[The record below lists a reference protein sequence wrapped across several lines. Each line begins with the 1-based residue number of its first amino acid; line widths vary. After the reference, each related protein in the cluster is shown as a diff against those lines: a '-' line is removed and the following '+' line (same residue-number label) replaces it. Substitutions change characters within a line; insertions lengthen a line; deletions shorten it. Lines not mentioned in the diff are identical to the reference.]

1 MPPQETLRHSKRGL
15 AQSLMGV
22 IVLFPQSRCTQGF
35 VCALQES
42 LASLRHDAKCNFS
55 PPTILLGF
63 LLCPGFWVS
72 FAAGGGGGGIQHF
85 PVDGCSAVS
94 CDLGL
99 LTGEDEHRSFYSA
112 IFVLGSV
119 LLTDYKSEVPMTSYL
134 A

>member
-1 MPPQETLRHSKRGL
+1 MLNAIFPLL
-15 AQSLMGV
+15 QS
-22 IVLFPQSRCTQGF
+22 CWGF
-35 VCALQES
+35 
-42 LASLRHDAKCNFS
+42 
-55 PPTILLGF
+55 
-63 LLCPGFWVS
+63 S
-72 FAAGGGGGGIQHF
+72 FALDFGYLLQQAGGGCGIQHF

>member
-1 MPPQETLRHSKRGL
+1 MNSR
-15 AQSLMGV
+15 
-22 IVLFPQSRCTQGF
+22 VL
-35 VCALQES
+35 
-42 LASLRHDAKCNFS
+42 
-55 PPTILLGF
+55 
-63 LLCPGFWVS
+63 VS
-72 FAAGGGGGGIQHF
+72 FAPDSSLISFALPPEGARSPDLSPEPGRVPTRAGGGGGGIQHF